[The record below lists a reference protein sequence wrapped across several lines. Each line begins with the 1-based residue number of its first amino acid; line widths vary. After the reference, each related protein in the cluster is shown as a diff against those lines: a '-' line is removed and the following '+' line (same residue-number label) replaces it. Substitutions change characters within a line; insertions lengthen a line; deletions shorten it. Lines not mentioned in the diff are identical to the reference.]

1 MLRSI
6 IMGSALL
13 AVSLG
18 ISGCSSAD
26 DDTPAQEK
34 TPKYELSIT
43 NLTAGQPMAPAIATL
58 HSSDYTLF
66 SLGESAS
73 VALETLA
80 EGGDNSVLLAEAQA
94 TTNVDDVASFGA
106 LLTPGSSLSVTL
118 EGDDDYLS
126 FAGMLVN
133 TNDGFV
139 GLKSYHISHL
149 EAGEVETLELVTYDA
164 GTEANSESAA
174 TVPAQ
179 GGEGFNTVRDDANS
193 MIHLHAGVVTQD
205 DGLSSSALTSINK
218 FDNPTAK
225 LVIKR
230 IQ

>member
-1 MLRSI
+1 
-6 IMGSALL
+6 MGSALL

-66 SLGESAS
+66 SLGKSAS